1 MIIYS
6 YVCNSYSCENKV
18 LKKSDF
24 KGSEPMTS
32 AINWKLVMS
41 QLWAHNIPVDGEDKL
56 RNNNIWAA
64 SERLGVGPKHIQF
77 QSIDF

>member
-6 YVCNSYSCENKV
+6 YVCNSYSCENKA
-18 LKKSDF
+18 LKKSDL
-24 KGSEPMTS
+24 KGFEPMTS
-32 AINWKLVMS
+32 AINWELVM
-41 QLWAHNIPVDGEDKL
+41 LWAHNIPVDGEDEL

-64 SERLGVGPKHIQF
+64 SERLGDGPKHIQF